1 MEKTEIRQGIH
12 FDMDTKALE
21 KYYPKP
27 SWRKAYD
34 DVCKFLEENGFE
46 HEQGSGYH
54 SVLPMKRAK
63 AVKIIR
69 KMIKKHSW
77 LNKCMNV
84 CTIADVPV
92 TYDISHMFNKGANV
106 PEREPES
113 PTTAP
118 KRR

>member
-1 MEKTEIRQGIH
+1 MDKTEIRQGIH

-27 SWRKAYD
+27 SWRKSYD

-54 SVLPMKRAK
+54 SILPMKRAT
-63 AVKIIR
+63 AVRIIR

-92 TYDISHMFNKGANV
+92 TYDITHLFNKNADV
-106 PEREPES
+106 PGRKPDTLTYTK
-113 PTTAP
+113 P
-118 KRR
+118 RR